1 MNTNLMTMESQEINS
16 GLCMRLTTLF
26 LYKLNKISCLRR
38 LRKHPGRILLVSSK
52 LCIKATAFTTLAEA
66 NAMLFVARNT
76 SVPVPKVYCS
86 FKHKDRTYVLME
98 RIAGQDLAQGWTQ
111 RSEESKARILAQ
123 LKIITAELRSI
134 IPPDGTGVANV
145 DGGPIFDQRLPDKS
159 FWGPFATIQ
168 DFHRELRHGL
178 ELGDNEEAFPGLREL
193 IEFHNGP
200 WQRPVFTHGDLS
212 SLNIMAVDDKVT
224 GIVDWESAGWM
235 PPYWEYTTAWHVN
248 PRNVFWRDAVD
259 GFLTPLPHELEM
271 ETIRRQYFGE
281 F

>member
-1 MNTNLMTMESQEINS
+1 MTSSAIIRTQVIVWARCRHCSQDFPSRLHWRMSVNVRIKYLAVMGTIVLSGSCCKRAAQYVTWLMVDT
-16 GLCMRLTTLF
+16 
-26 LYKLNKISCLRR
+26 
-38 LRKHPGRILLVSSK
+38 
-52 LCIKATAFTTLAEA
+52 
-66 NAMLFVARNT
+66 
-76 SVPVPKVYCS
+76 
-86 FKHKDRTYVLME
+86 
-98 RIAGQDLAQGWTQ
+98 
-111 RSEESKARILAQ
+111 
-123 LKIITAELRSI
+123 KIITAELRSI
-134 IPPDGTGVANV
+134 IAPGGIGVANV

-178 ELGDNEEAFPGLREL
+178 ELRDNEEAFPGLREL

-235 PPYWEYTTAWHVN
+235 PPYWEYTSAWNVN
-248 PRNVFWRDAVD
+248 PHNVFWRDAVD